1 MDRYTNVIL
10 TVIAVAMCAIA
21 LKLFFPHV
29 GPNSSLNGAPTFGD
43 LMALREI
50 QDREQRRL
58 AHINLVKSLPLVR
71 IQGGQIDADVSGS
84 VSIDK

>member
-1 MDRYTNVIL
+1 MDRYTKAIL
-10 TVIAVAMCAIA
+10 TVIAVAVCAIA
-21 LKLFFPHV
+21 VKLFFPHV
-29 GPNSSLNGAPTFGD
+29 GPSKSLTGAPTFGD

-50 QDREQRRL
+50 QDRDQRRL

-84 VSIDK
+84 VSIDR